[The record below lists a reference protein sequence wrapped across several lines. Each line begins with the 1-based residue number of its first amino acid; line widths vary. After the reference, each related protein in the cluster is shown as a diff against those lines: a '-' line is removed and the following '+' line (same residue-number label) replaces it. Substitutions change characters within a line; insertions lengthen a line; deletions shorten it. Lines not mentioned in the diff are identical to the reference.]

1 MATINLGRIKP
12 VFQGAYNN
20 STAYVV
26 DDIVTFG
33 GETFICILASTG
45 NATSNAT
52 YWSKLAKK
60 GDDVSQLTTH
70 GDFLFRGASGVER
83 LPAGTSGQVLQT
95 KGAGQD
101 PQFADA
107 TSINWDYRNSSFT
120 AVSGGAYIANTSEV
134 GSFTIT
140 LPSNPSDNDYVL
152 IADGYGSW
160 KNANLTVGRNGQ
172 NIAGE
177 AADLTADTNYAT
189 LRLTYKTNCDER
201 IQTWFLFRPNQ

>member
-12 VFQGAYNN
+12 VFQGAFNV

-45 NATSNAT
+45 NATSDAT

-95 KGAGQD
+95 RGAGQD

-120 AVSGGAYIANTSEV
+120 AVSGGAYIANTCEN
-134 GSFTIT
+134 GAFTIT
-140 LPSNPSDNDYVL
+140 LPANPSDNDYVL

-160 KNANLTVGRNGQ
+160 KAANLTVGRNGQ

-189 LRLTYKTNCDER
+189 LRLTYKTTPDVTSSY
-201 IQTWFLFRPNQ
+201 IGWVLT

>member
-12 VFQGAYNN
+12 VFQGAYNA

-26 DDIVTFG
+26 DDIVTSG

-189 LRLTYKTNCDER
+189 LRLTYKTTPDVTSSY
-201 IQTWFLFRPNQ
+201 IGWVLT

>member
-26 DDIVTFG
+26 DDIVTSG

-45 NATSNAT
+45 NLTSDAT

-60 GDDVSQLTTH
+60 GDDVTQLTTH

-83 LPAGTSGQVLQT
+83 LPAGTSGNVLVT

-101 PQFADA
+101 PTFEAA
-107 TSINWDYRNSSFT
+107 TSINWDYRNSNFT
-120 AVSGGAYIANTSEV
+120 AVSGGAYIANTSEN
-134 GSFTIT
+134 GAFTIT
-140 LPSNPSDNDYVL
+140 LPANPSDNDYVQ

-160 KNANLTVGRNGQ
+160 KDANLTIARNGQ

-177 AADLTADTNYAT
+177 AADLICDTNYAS
-189 LRLTYKTNCDER
+189 LRLTYKTTPDVTSTY
-201 IQTWFLFRPNQ
+201 IGWVLT

>member
-12 VFQGAYNN
+12 VFQGAYNA

-26 DDIVTFG
+26 DDIVTSG

-60 GDDVSQLTTH
+60 GDDVTQLTTH

-83 LPAGTSGQVLQT
+83 LPAGTSGNVLVT

-101 PQFADA
+101 PTFEAA
-107 TSINWDYRNSSFT
+107 TSINWDYRNSNFT

-140 LPSNPSDNDYVL
+140 LPANPSDNDYVL

-160 KNANLTVGRNGQ
+160 KAANLTVGRNGQ

-189 LRLTYKTNCDER
+189 LRLTYKTTPDVTSSY
-201 IQTWFLFRPNQ
+201 IGWVLT

>member
-20 STAYVV
+20 STSYVV
-26 DDIVTFG
+26 DDIVTFD

-52 YWSKLAKK
+52 YWAKLAKK

-70 GDFLFRGASGVER
+70 GDFLFRDASGVQR
-83 LPAGTSGQVLQT
+83 LAAGTSGQVLVT
-95 KGAGQD
+95 KGNSAD
-101 PQFADA
+101 PQWASA
-107 TSINWDYRNSSFT
+107 QGITWDYRNSSFT
-120 AVSGGAYIANTSEV
+120 AVSGGAYIANTAEV
-134 GSFTIT
+134 GAFTIT
-140 LPSNPSDNDYVL
+140 LPANPSDNDYVL
-152 IADGYGSW
+152 IADGYGTW
-160 KNANLTVGRNGQ
+160 KAANLTIGRNGQ

-189 LRLTYKTNCDER
+189 LRLTYKTTPDVTSSY
-201 IQTWFLFRPNQ
+201 IGWVLT

>member
-52 YWSKLAKK
+52 YWAKLAKK

-70 GDFLFRGASGVER
+70 GDFLFRDASGVQR
-83 LPAGTSGQVLQT
+83 LAAGTSGQVLVT
-95 KGAGQD
+95 KGNSAD
-101 PQFADA
+101 PEWASAQGI
-107 TSINWDYRNSSFT
+107 TWDYRNSSFT
-120 AVSGGAYIANTSEV
+120 AVSGGAYIANTAEV
-134 GSFTIT
+134 GAFTIT
-140 LPSNPSDNDYVL
+140 LPANPSDNDYVL
-152 IADGYGSW
+152 IADGYGTW
-160 KNANLTVGRNGQ
+160 KAANLTIGRNGQ

-177 AADLTADTNYAT
+177 AADLIADTNYAT
-189 LRLTYKTNCDER
+189 LRLTYKTTPDVTSSY
-201 IQTWFLFRPNQ
+201 IGWVLT

>member
-26 DDIVTFG
+26 DDIVTFD

-52 YWSKLAKK
+52 YWAKLAKK

-70 GDFLFRGASGVER
+70 GDFLFRDASGVQR
-83 LPAGTSGQVLQT
+83 LAAGTSGQVLVT
-95 KGAGQD
+95 KGNSSD
-101 PQFADA
+101 PEWASAQGI
-107 TSINWDYRNSSFT
+107 TWDYRNSSFT
-120 AVSGGAYIANTSEV
+120 AVSGGAYIANTAEV
-134 GSFTIT
+134 GAFTIT
-140 LPSNPSDNDYVL
+140 LPANPSDNDYVL

-160 KNANLTVGRNGQ
+160 KDANLTVGRNGQ

-189 LRLTYKTNCDER
+189 LRLTYKTTPDVTSSY
-201 IQTWFLFRPNQ
+201 IGWVLT

>member
-52 YWSKLAKK
+52 YWAKLAKK

-70 GDFLFRGASGVER
+70 GDFLFRDNSGVQR
-83 LPAGTSGQVLQT
+83 LAAGTSGQVLVT
-95 KGAGQD
+95 KGNAAD
-101 PQFADA
+101 PEWASAQGI
-107 TSINWDYRNSSFT
+107 TWDYRNSSFT
-120 AVSGGAYIANTSEV
+120 AVSGGAYIANTAEV
-134 GSFTIT
+134 GAFTIT
-140 LPSNPSDNDYVL
+140 LPANPSDNDYVL
-152 IADGYGSW
+152 IADGYGTW
-160 KNANLTVGRNGQ
+160 KAANLTIGRNGQ

-189 LRLTYKTNCDER
+189 LRLTYKTTPDVTSSY
-201 IQTWFLFRPNQ
+201 IGWVLT

>member
-177 AADLTADTNYAT
+177 AADLIADTNYAT
-189 LRLTYKTNCDER
+189 LRLTYKTTPDVTSSY
-201 IQTWFLFRPNQ
+201 IGWVLT

>member
-26 DDIVTFG
+26 DDIVTSG

-45 NATSNAT
+45 NLTSDAT

-60 GDDVSQLTTH
+60 GDDVTQLTTH
-70 GDFLFRGASGVER
+70 GDFLFRGATGVER
-83 LPAGTSGQVLQT
+83 LPAGTSGNVLVT

-101 PQFADA
+101 PTFEAA
-107 TSINWDYRNSSFT
+107 TSINWDYRNASFT
-120 AVSGGAYIANTSEV
+120 AVSGGAYIANTSD
-134 GSFTIT
+134 GGAFTIT
-140 LPSNPSDNDYVL
+140 LPANPSDNDYVQ

-160 KNANLTVGRNGQ
+160 KDANLTIARNGQ

-177 AADLTADTNYAT
+177 AADLICDTNYAS
-189 LRLTYKTNCDER
+189 LRLTYKTTPDVTSTY
-201 IQTWFLFRPNQ
+201 IGWVLT

>member
-12 VFQGAYNN
+12 VFQGAYNA

-45 NATSNAT
+45 NATSDAT
-52 YWSKLAKK
+52 YWAKLAKK

-120 AVSGGAYIANTSEV
+120 AVSGGAYIANTGES
-134 GSFTIT
+134 GAFTIT
-140 LPSNPSDNDYVL
+140 LPANPSDNDYVL

-160 KNANLTVGRNGQ
+160 KDANLTVGRNGQ

-189 LRLTYKTNCDER
+189 LRLTYKTTPDVTSSY
-201 IQTWFLFRPNQ
+201 IGWVLT

>member
-12 VFQGAYNN
+12 VFQGAYNA

-60 GDDVSQLTTH
+60 GDDVTQLTTH
-70 GDFLFRGASGVER
+70 GDVLFRGSGGVER
-83 LPAGTSGQVLQT
+83 LAAGTSGNVLVT
-95 KGAGQD
+95 KGAAAD
-101 PQFADA
+101 PVWESA
-107 TSINWDYRNSSFT
+107 TSINWDYRNANFT
-120 AVSGGAYIANTSEV
+120 AVSGGAYICNTAEV
-134 GSFTIT
+134 GAFTIT

-152 IADGYGSW
+152 IADGYGTW
-160 KNANLTVGRNGQ
+160 QAANLTVGRNGQ

-189 LRLTYKTNCDER
+189 LRLTYKTTPDVTSSY
-201 IQTWFLFRPNQ
+201 IGWVLT